1 MVNRMMDKKMY
12 SHKKVQVAR
21 WRVGRLEG
29 EILGLSFD
37 GVVLWDSIP
46 TRRDELHESPPHD
59 RICVDSHHDVNGRL
73 HNDCSVCS
81 PASKA

>member
-46 TRRDELHESPPHD
+46 TRSDELIA
-59 RICVDSHHDVNGRL
+59 RVAAAARQNLC
-73 HNDCSVCS
+73 
-81 PASKA
+81 